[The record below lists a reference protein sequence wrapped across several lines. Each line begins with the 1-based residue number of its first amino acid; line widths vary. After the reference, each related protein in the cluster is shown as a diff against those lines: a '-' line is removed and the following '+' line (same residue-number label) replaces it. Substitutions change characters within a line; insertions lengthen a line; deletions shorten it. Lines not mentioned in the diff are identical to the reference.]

1 MNFGKALKV
10 ALAKKEMK
18 QKEFGEVIGVS
29 PQQISNW
36 VSTGSISNRNLDCVA
51 SGLGMK
57 LSEFIALGE

>member
-1 MNFGKALKV
+1 MNFGKSLKV
-10 ALAKKEMK
+10 ALATKEMK
-18 QKEFGEVIGVS
+18 QKEFGQLIGVS

-36 VSTGSISNRNLDCVA
+36 VSSGSISNRNLDTVA